1 MAVSSVGRRKLGE
14 FSRRALSTFRDDNIE
29 SVSSSEGANSDTDF
43 VPPEEKART
52 RRDAGAGAGDGRE
65 EEGGDGGSQGAQCF
79 PSEDGGFVV
88 DLESISNS
96 PIKGFKRLSDLPQ
109 QEREAYLNQF
119 SGRGKKRRKEGSG
132 WDAGDGF
139 DVLNK
144 GEDMLWLYLVLVCQ
158 RVCGF
163 RIYTQEASLAT
174 LARPMHTTTGRSG
187 AVVAE
192 GRGRRNERCRGS
204 CCSTMHT
211 LMVVKV
217 K

>member
-14 FSRRALSTFRDDNIE
+14 FSRRALSAFQDDNIE
-29 SVSSSEGANSDTDF
+29 SVSSSEAANSDTDF
-43 VPPEEKART
+43 VPPEEKARA
-52 RRDAGAGAGDGRE
+52 RRDAGAGAGAGDGRE
-65 EEGGDGGSQGAQCF
+65 EEEGGGGSQGAQCF

-119 SGRGKKRRKEGSG
+119 SGKGKKRRRKEGSG

-144 GEDMLWLYLVLVCQ
+144 GGKSRYAGKTYAYHH
-158 RVCGF
+158 RKKRG
-163 RIYTQEASLAT
+163 
-174 LARPMHTTTGRSG
+174 GG
-187 AVVAE
+187 
-192 GRGRRNERCRGS
+192 GRGKRAKKR
-204 CCSTMHT
+204 T
-211 LMVVKV
+211 L
-217 K
+217 